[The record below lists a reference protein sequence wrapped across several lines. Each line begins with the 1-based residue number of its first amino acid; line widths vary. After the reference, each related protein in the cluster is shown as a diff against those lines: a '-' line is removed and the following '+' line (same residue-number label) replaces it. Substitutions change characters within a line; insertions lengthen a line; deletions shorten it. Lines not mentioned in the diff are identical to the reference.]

1 MPQFAPLDSS
11 REEHKPV
18 RLLPERLFSSS
29 GGMTGVG
36 GGMSQ
41 SNVFAT
47 QPLQMSEGK
56 ASHSGRRQSDV
67 TETWLGGPACSDSS
81 LVRAFWWSGQ
91 ACGKPSPYWRMLK
104 PVLSLQSDLLLQRLL
119 VDLMQSPNGALS
131 RKWVLSSFTLRLDE
145 EGGGLIKHINKL
157 PKFSPKDSLVTV

>member
-1 MPQFAPLDSS
+1 MPQFVPLDSS

-67 TETWLGGPACSDSS
+67 TET
-81 LVRAFWWSGQ
+81 
-91 ACGKPSPYWRMLK
+91 
-104 PVLSLQSDLLLQRLL
+104 
-119 VDLMQSPNGALS
+119 
-131 RKWVLSSFTLRLDE
+131 
-145 EGGGLIKHINKL
+145 
-157 PKFSPKDSLVTV
+157 